1 MILNRLLIQ
10 ILKIIEIARKP
21 IWLVLP
27 LILCLVF
34 LRNDSSSAKNQP
46 NQLEGRDSL
55 QKLNMLLLKS
65 KADTN
70 RIKYLISLASHFIN
84 QKENKY
90 GDLAKASY
98 YLENALTLSNQ
109 INSANWQYQ
118 TLLMFARFYS
128 KQHLRLKQSAA
139 YESAISIAQ
148 KTGNKHLE
156 ANAWYFYFRKIPD
169 TVSDYRNKTFYIRA
183 EKAHALYK
191 EVGNSFEE
199 KYREATL
206 LKAMADFHL
215 EEEKF
220 DLAIQEL
227 FEVIALDKKHKL
239 RDLPMAYDLLSA
251 VYERKGEL
259 SKALN
264 YALLSVKT
272 SQINHEELLDTYL
285 NRVGAAYEAI
295 GKPKESIAW
304 YSKTLNGKD
313 KKNPFRF
320 IAAYDVTSQMIKL
333 GEAKKALSVLNSIWA
348 EVPDKNT
355 EHIYFMHLG
364 YGECYTALKKYD
376 LAKKNFDILL
386 ADSTQESIS
395 NPFRTSV
402 FFSISEFYF
411 AQHQYALALK
421 FAKKAKENQ
430 ISMTLPRQ
438 IRLNEILYKIDL
450 ATNHPA
456 EAVLRLQTF
465 HKLRDSMLSQ
475 ENLNTIER
483 LQIEF
488 QAAQKENDN
497 EILRKKSQL
506 QSQELNRIQLIKNV
520 TIGGL
525 VFLTLIIILIYGRSR
540 LKKKLHDTLVKKKK
554 DIDLAYAKLEINVQ
568 QKNKL
573 IQEKESLIKEVHH
586 RVKNN
591 LQLTMSLLNS
601 QSYYLEDLAAIEAIK
616 ESQHRLKSIALIH
629 QKLYQTENLATINFH
644 PYIFELIEYLKESL
658 NDDKKI
664 SFELDI
670 LNLELDIAKAVPL
683 GLIINEAITNIFKYS
698 FPNAQKGKVEISL
711 KERQEH
717 QYLLLITDNG
727 VGFPPDFDYK
737 MSNTLG
743 LTLMKGLSAQIDGIF
758 SMESNNGVTV
768 SLLFTNT
775 DENPIK
781 PYE

>member
-1 MILNRLLIQ
+1 MN
-10 ILKIIEIARKP
+10 
-21 IWLVLP
+21 LP
-27 LILCLVF
+27 
-34 LRNDSSSAKNQP
+34 KQP
-46 NQLEGRDSL
+46 EGRDSL

-118 TLLMFARFYS
+118 TQLIFARFYN
-128 KQHLRLKQSAA
+128 KQHLRMKQSSA

-169 TVSDYRNKTFYIRA
+169 TVSDYRNKTFYNRA

-348 EVPDKNT
+348 EVLDKNN

-376 LAKKNFDILL
+376 LAKKNFDTLL

-450 ATNHPA
+450 ATNRPA

-711 KERQEH
+711 KEQQEH